1 MWWRQDTHSWVLRW
15 LVRPLQ
21 SSGGSTIQN
30 YFPKAFMV
38 VAEGLAA
45 AAIGYSIAL
54 RRPLTRVKQVSER
67 LDIDDQVLLRWSRWL
82 AGAGALII
90 ALVYLRVGYIPLL
103 SAAPG
108 QARYLTADISSS
120 FQQYEW
126 LINRGMDFLTDSLPV
141 VLVWAIYRHE
151 SSNTLT
157 ALLGVLALLMPLRR
171 ANLISVII
179 TVLVMEFLKTGK
191 LRKRYIA
198 IVIAASLSYG
208 ASQLVFFNLIG
219 VAPDTSEVLGAV
231 GSALPEVRDLG
242 WVMSLSDEKW
252 GGVTFVQALLPVP
265 SFVSDFSQTYSLRQ
279 VTTRIIGMDQDGQ
292 TGGLRLTLAGES
304 YFNFGYTG
312 VVIVCA
318 LFGAACAALDVAIEL
333 LRKGKG
339 MVGLYISSLLFG
351 WLCFWLY
358 LGGTQA
364 AATIKIGLVVTIGM
378 LFLSRVTPSRG
389 ISAGAPRYNAS

>member
-1 MWWRQDTHSWVLRW
+1 M
-15 LVRPLQ
+15 
-21 SSGGSTIQN
+21 
-30 YFPKAFMV
+30 
-38 VAEGLAA
+38 
-45 AAIGYSIAL
+45 
-54 RRPLTRVKQVSER
+54 
-67 LDIDDQVLLRWSRWL
+67 
-82 AGAGALII
+82 
-90 ALVYLRVGYIPLL
+90 
-103 SAAPG
+103 
-108 QARYLTADISSS
+108 
-120 FQQYEW
+120 
-126 LINRGMDFLTDSLPV
+126 
-141 VLVWAIYRHE
+141 
-151 SSNTLT
+151 
-157 ALLGVLALLMPLRR
+157 
-171 ANLISVII
+171 
-179 TVLVMEFLKTGK
+179 
-191 LRKRYIA
+191 
-198 IVIAASLSYG
+198 
-208 ASQLVFFNLIG
+208 
-219 VAPDTSEVLGAV
+219 LGAV

-318 LFGAACAALDVAIEL
+318 LFGAACAALDVATDL

-339 MVGLYISSLLFG
+339 MAGLYISSLLFG